1 MVNLS
6 KPSITTWSCRGIEFK
21 FDLPV
26 RATYSPNTWLAT
38 KRESTFASRLR
49 TPIRAA
55 MRSPAIRASY
65 SASLFVGRDSKA
77 QCPDPD
83 SPIALIVALRFDEC
97 FSLQVY
103 GVSCG
108 KLLQLRRPTEVSLL
122 HTPSDVLR
130 QGDRDLSADLDG
142 GTCSIKLTK
151 GTSSAFAAVV
161 DVDNSAVDGNFSIR
175 VPGMGPSALLECYL
189 YANHNRRS
197 LLGSNVRNIMS
208 PPADSSSNNVHAVDV
223 RRPRSIFS
231 MWGGTCR
238 LPPPAPTDL
247 VAVVA
252 TAIWSLDCPP
262 DCSLSRFCVP
272 RLSEESSEDELTLLR
287 RLRHCPRS
295 PELGGLSFGERLCPS
310 LLWTKS
316 RCQQPITER

>member
-1 MVNLS
+1 MWTIP
-6 KPSITTWSCRGIEFK
+6 PSTGILASVCREW
-21 FDLPV
+21 DLARIADIPGSV
-26 RATYSPNTWLAT
+26 
-38 KRESTFASRLR
+38 
-49 TPIRAA
+49 PI
-55 MRSPAIRASY
+55 MP
-65 SASLFVGRDSKA
+65 L
-77 QCPDPD
+77 
-83 SPIALIVALRFDEC
+83 
-97 FSLQVY
+97 
-103 GVSCG
+103 
-108 KLLQLRRPTEVSLL
+108 
-122 HTPSDVLR
+122 
-130 QGDRDLSADLDG
+130 
-142 GTCSIKLTK
+142 
-151 GTSSAFAAVV
+151 
-161 DVDNSAVDGNFSIR
+161 
-175 VPGMGPSALLECYL
+175 
-189 YANHNRRS
+189 RS